1 MKNFLHRLVH
11 IVCDMWSQFFC
22 PVLHRQHVITIYF
35 SSHIFVVCFTQLGAT
50 RNFQNSAKNETG
62 KNVLEKMRLFALK
75 NVGIQFCVCYIC
87 LGV

>member
-1 MKNFLHRLVH
+1 
-11 IVCDMWSQFFC
+11 MWSQFFC

-35 SSHIFVVCFTQLGAT
+35 SSHIFVFCFTQLGAT

-75 NVGIQFCVCYIC
+75 NVGIRFYVCYIY